1 MAFKTG
7 LMGALYLDG
16 VLVEYIT
23 SLTLSIDRDVAEQA
37 IMGQEYKIKRVG
49 AYGGEFSGSALVNTT
64 SKALLDAAL
73 AVSTTTKN
81 IAVYPDRTAM
91 TSYWYADAQFSSWNA
106 AGEPGGLWS
115 GDFGGV
121 FENLQVAGFTA

>member
-7 LMGALYLDG
+7 LMGAVYLDG
-16 VLVEYIT
+16 ALIEYVT
-23 SLTLSIDRDVAEQA
+23 SLSLSIDRDVAEAA

-64 SKALLDAAL
+64 SKAVLDAAL
-73 AVSTTTKN
+73 AASTTTKN
-81 IAVYPDRTAM
+81 ISVYPDRTDM
-91 TSYWYADAQFSSWNA
+91 SDYWYASAQFSSWNA
-106 AGEPGGLWS
+106 SGEPGGLWS

-121 FENLQVAGFTA
+121 FEQLQVAGFS